1 MMAAAGPFL
10 DINRRSQ
17 ESSEDR
23 VGMALNKGGERQA
36 PAWLQPSSRGVWR
49 LGRAG
54 AVGEGAGR
62 WDVVVL
68 GYRGVRVPGR
78 RRLGT
83 IRELCSGMGQE
94 PCWQGESRA
103 APCRAA
109 PRRTGT

>member
-36 PAWLQPSSRGVWR
+36 LAWLQPSSRGVWR

-68 GYRGVRVPGR
+68 GCCGVGVPR
-78 RRLGT
+78 
-83 IRELCSGMGQE
+83 C
-94 PCWQGESRA
+94 QGA
-103 APCRAA
+103 GAV
-109 PRRTGT
+109 